1 MTVAVG
7 DIAKNLK
14 LITDSDEI
22 VYIEDK
28 RKHQIKSIVIPADYS
43 EDLQKMIEEL
53 EYKKFKERNRSL
65 GTLENSDNTLLDG
78 LDDEY

>member
-7 DIAKNLK
+7 DVAKNLK

-28 RKHQIKSIVIPADYS
+28 RKHQLKSIVIPADYA
-43 EDLQKMIEEL
+43 EDLKKMIEEL
-53 EYKKFKERNRSL
+53 EYRKFKERNASL
-65 GTLENSDNTLLDG
+65 MSVDEDETLLDG
-78 LDDEY
+78 LDDAY